1 MLHSSFRFRKRHL
14 LWLLPLLALL
24 FAWAAPVPRILLSP
38 PSIAATKILDR
49 NGSLLYEVRP
59 SQSGLQQP
67 LALTAIPKRLISAV
81 LAIEDRGFYS
91 HPGVSF
97 KGIIRAMWQNV
108 TAGRIIS
115 GGSTITQQL
124 VRSRLQPNRRTFLS
138 KIAEAFLAFKLEQ
151 KLTKDE
157 ILEAYL
163 NSAFFGHQ
171 AYGVAAA
178 AKTFFGKSVG
188 ELSTA
193 ECALLA
199 GLPQSPSTLDPFANL
214 PAAQSRQKIVLA
226 AMRETDVITAE
237 EERDAGMEPI
247 TLARDTVP
255 ILAPHFVMWMM
266 QTRPGALEADSVST
280 TLDNA
285 LQMDVERIVSVH
297 LKELAKQNVTSA
309 AVVVLDARTGDVLA
323 MVGSAD
329 YFDATH
335 DGAVNSA
342 LAPRQPGSALKP
354 FTYAL
359 AFSNGATAATTV
371 ADTETQFFTQEGN
384 PYTPRNYDFSTHGLV
399 RYREALANS
408 YNIAAVKVAE
418 RVGIGK
424 LLSFLRTIGLTTLT
438 EAPEHYGLALTLGDG
453 EVRLLDL
460 AAAYGIFPRSG
471 RTLKPRLLL
480 SDTVSAGEQ
489 VLDPKIAWLVT
500 DILSDGTARVEEFGA
515 EGPLA
520 FPFPVAA
527 KTGTTRNSRDNWTVG
542 FTPDVIVGVW
552 VGNADN
558 SPMRNTSGVTGA
570 GPIFHDAMLKAAGRY
585 PPKDFARP
593 EGIADLAVCALSGKL
608 PTPLCPHTITEH
620 FIEGTEPTE
629 PDDIF
634 QSVSI
639 DTRNGLLASA
649 DCLREFVR
657 AETFAVFPKDS
668 VQWALENGWPAPPRS
683 LSPLCERTS
692 SPSSKQPASWIL
704 ITEPKANDSFALDP
718 LVPDASEQIIF
729 EAQAS
734 RDIERIEWFVDGKKI
749 GTGKPPTFHLEWKP
763 APGAFAIEARSGG
776 VSDQRRISVTR

>member
-1 MLHSSFRFRKRHL
+1 
-14 LWLLPLLALL
+14 WI
-24 FAWAAPVPRILLSP
+24 APVPRNLTSP
-38 PSIAATKILDR
+38 PSIRATRIVDR
-49 NGSLLYEVRP
+49 NGTLLYEVRP
-59 SQSGLQQP
+59 RESGLNTP
-67 LALTAIPKRLISAV
+67 VALRDIPARCTEAV
-81 LAIEDRGFYS
+81 LAIEDRGFYN
-91 HPGVSF
+91 HPGVSL
-97 KGIIRAMWQNV
+97 KSIARAAWQNLS
-108 TAGRIIS
+108 AGRIVS

-124 VRSRLQPNRRTFLS
+124 VRNRFQPARRTFLY
-138 KIAEAFLAFKLEQ
+138 KIEEAFFAFKLEQ

-163 NSAFFGHQ
+163 NSAYFGHQ
-171 AYGVAAA
+171 AYGIAAA

-199 GLPQSPSTLDPFANL
+199 GLPQSPNTLDPFSDL
-214 PAAQSRQKIVLA
+214 PAAQSRQKLVLA
-226 AMRETDVITAE
+226 AMHETGAITANQ
-237 EERDAGMEPI
+237 ERDANTEPI
-247 TLARDTVP
+247 TLAQDAVP
-255 ILAPHFVMWMM
+255 IRAPHFVMWMM
-266 QTRPGALEADSVST
+266 QVRPSALDTDAVFT
-280 TLDNA
+280 TLDHA
-285 LQMDVERIVSVH
+285 LQMDAERIISVH
-297 LKELAKQNVTSA
+297 LKELAEQNVTSA

-335 DGAVNSA
+335 DGAVNSV
-342 LAPRQPGSALKP
+342 LASRQPGSALKP

-384 PYTPRNYDFSTHGLV
+384 PYTPRNYDFGTHGLV

-418 RVGIGK
+418 HVGISR
-424 LLSFLRTIGLTTLT
+424 LLSFLRATGLTTLT
-438 EAPEHYGLALTLGDG
+438 ETPEYYGLALTLGDG

-480 SDTVSAGEQ
+480 NDPVANDEQ
-489 VLDPKIAWLVT
+489 LLDPKVAWLVT
-500 DILSDGTARVEEFGA
+500 DILSDGIARMEEFGA
-515 EGPLA
+515 DGPLT

-558 SPMRNTSGVTGA
+558 SPMRDTSGVTGA
-570 GPIFHDAMLKAAGRY
+570 GPIFHDMMLKAAGRY
-585 PPKDFARP
+585 SPKDFVRP
-593 EGIADLAVCALSGKL
+593 EGIADLTVCALSGKL
-608 PTPLCPHTITEH
+608 PTPLCPHTVTEH

-649 DCLREFVR
+649 DCPKEFVR
-657 AETFAVFPKDS
+657 FETFAVFPRDS
-668 VQWALENGWPAPPRS
+668 AQWAQENGWPAPPRTTS
-683 LSPLCERTS
+683 RLCGKNA
-692 SPSSKQPASWIL
+692 PSSDTQNTSWIL
-704 ITEPKANDSFALDP
+704 ITEPKENDAFALDP
-718 LVPDASEQIIF
+718 LVPNASEKIIF
-729 EAQAS
+729 KAQAS
-734 RDIERIEWFVDGKKI
+734 RDITSVEWFVDRKKI
-749 GTGKPPTFHLEWKP
+749 GIGKPPVFRLEWNP
-763 APGAFAIEARSGG
+763 APGAFNVEARSEE
-776 VSDQRRISVTR
+776 VSDKRRISVTR